1 MATGALWWPR
11 VRAGWR
17 ATLRA
22 GCRWWSSGGSTRVKR
37 APPAGRP
44 THLLAGAVPRNGCDD
59 RYPRR
64 LRVVQWL
71 MDQVVTGARTSGV
84 AGMPGPW
91 SSHKAGTP
99 RGRPSRGTAG
109 TNPKTG
115 GHQPKDWQALPF
127 NTVGDHEFF
136 LDFGDCVFEVV
147 CGSGLGICRYW
158 APCSRRSILPPFASL
173 FVHSRFSAL

>member
-1 MATGALWWPR
+1 M
-11 VRAGWR
+11 
-17 ATLRA
+17 
-22 GCRWWSSGGSTRVKR
+22 
-37 APPAGRP
+37 
-44 THLLAGAVPRNGCDD
+44 
-59 RYPRR
+59 
-64 LRVVQWL
+64 RVVQWL
-71 MDQVVTGARTSGV
+71 MGQVVTGARTSGV
-84 AGMPGPW
+84 AGMPGTW

-147 CGSGLGICRYW
+147 ISLQLGAWY
-158 APCSRRSILPPFASL
+158 SRTVRRLVACYVLLVFFPSLVWSVPPLLLSSIFFRSE
-173 FVHSRFSAL
+173 